1 MKIIE
6 ETLLQLEID
15 KNSQIIDLKNKIENQ
30 KKNVNDKTQALENR
44 IEALKCKCRK
54 LTEIGDKTTSDSFKL
69 LEEKMF
75 LENKNVNM
83 MRKIQKSKMI

>member
-30 KKNVNDKTQALENR
+30 KKRER
-44 IEALKCKCRK
+44 
-54 LTEIGDKTTSDSFKL
+54 
-69 LEEKMF
+69 
-75 LENKNVNM
+75 
-83 MRKIQKSKMI
+83 